1 LVVALPNVAGGVK
14 LCAHLKVTRI
24 NKKPAEM
31 RAFLL
36 GAKNVGRL
44 GQQD

>member
-1 LVVALPNVAGGVK
+1 MVVALPNVAGGVK

-44 GQQD
+44 G